1 MDNTEVFIRQIN
13 TNDISTV
20 VTKFFDEIMVLYN
33 LIGIRNNMSISVD
46 GNTAAA
52 LFTLSMNNNDDATA
66 LFNVL
71 NNTYFRI
78 YSDTFSIHM
87 ELHETEIMTEIRKIN
102 V

>member
-33 LIGIRNNMSISVD
+33 LIGIRNSMSISVD
-46 GNTAAA
+46 ENMAAA

-66 LFNVL
+66 LFSVL
-71 NNTYFRI
+71 NNTYFSI
-78 YSDTFSIHM
+78 YSDTYYIHM
-87 ELHETEIMTEIRKIN
+87 ELNEKDIMTEIRKVI

>member
-1 MDNTEVFIRQIN
+1 MDNTEIFIRQIN
-13 TNDISTV
+13 TSDISTI

-71 NNTYFRI
+71 NNTCFSI

-87 ELHETEIMTEIRKIN
+87 KLHETEIMTEIRKIN